1 MSGSPTDLPPLIGES
16 SAFLEVMEAVSLVA
30 PLNRPA
36 LVIGERGTGKELIA
50 ARLHFLSARWGQ
62 PLIKVNC
69 AALPESLLETELFGH
84 EAGAFTGAV
93 RRRMGRFE
101 RADGGSLFL
110 DEIANASQ
118 AVQEKILRV
127 VEYGEMERVGSS
139 EAISVD
145 VRVIAATNVDLPGEA
160 AAGRFRHD
168 LLDRL
173 AFEVLTIPPLRNRP
187 EDIPVLA
194 AYFAHAMAMELD
206 WDAFPGFTPAA
217 SGALMAYPWPGNVRE
232 IKNVA
237 QRAVYRWPDEA
248 APIDDIQFDPFA
260 SPYRPGPVAPEDVL
274 AERTQNP
281 NLRESMRQFEVDLLE
296 NALEANRYNQ
306 RATARHL
313 GLTYDQLRNR
323 LRKYEIIEGGTGP
336 DQKSRSA

>member
-1 MSGSPTDLPPLIGES
+1 MADSASDLPPLIGES
-16 SAFLEVMEAVSLVA
+16 TAFLEMMEAVSLAA

-50 ARLHFLSARWGQ
+50 ARLHYLSARWGR

-69 AALPESLLETELFGH
+69 AALPETLLETELFGH

-101 RADGGSLFL
+101 RADEGTLFL

-127 VEYGEMERVGSS
+127 VEYGEMERVGGS
-139 EAISVD
+139 EAVRVD

-173 AFEVLTIPPLRNRP
+173 AFEVLTIPPLRHRP
-187 EDIPVLA
+187 DDIPLLA
-194 AYFAHAMAMELD
+194 GYFARAMAMELG

-217 SGALMAYPWPGNVRE
+217 SAALAAYSWPGNVRE

-237 QRAVYRWPDEA
+237 ERAVYRWPDDTQ
-248 APIDDIQFDPFA
+248 PIDEIQFDPFA
-260 SPYRPGPVAPEDVL
+260 SPYRPVTAPPEDKPVEP
-274 AERTQNP
+274 AQSPT
-281 NLRESMRQFEVDLLE
+281 LRDAISRFEIGLLKD
-296 NALEANRYNQ
+296 ALEANRFNQ

-313 GLTYDQLRNR
+313 GLSYDQLRNR
-323 LRKYEIIEGGTGP
+323 LRKYGIIDAGN
-336 DQKSRSA
+336 QKSRSV

>member
-1 MSGSPTDLPPLIGES
+1 MADPSTDLPPLIGES
-16 SAFLEVMEAVSLVA
+16 TAFLEVMEAVSLAA

-50 ARLHFLSARWGQ
+50 ARLHFLSARWGR

-69 AALPESLLETELFGH
+69 AALPETLLETELFGH

-127 VEYGEMERVGSS
+127 VEYGEMERVGGS
-139 EAISVD
+139 EAVKVD

-160 AAGRFRHD
+160 AAGRFRLD

-173 AFEVLTIPPLRNRP
+173 AFEVLTIPPLRHRP
-187 EDIPVLA
+187 DDIPLLA
-194 AYFAHAMAMELD
+194 GYFARAMAMELG

-217 SGALMAYPWPGNVRE
+217 SAALAAYSWPGNVRE

-237 QRAVYRWPDEA
+237 ERAVYRWPDDTQ
-248 APIDDIQFDPFA
+248 PIDEIQFDPFA
-260 SPYRPGPVAPEDVL
+260 SPYRPVTAPPEDKPVEP
-274 AERTQNP
+274 AQSPT
-281 NLRESMRQFEVDLLE
+281 LRDAISRFEIGLLKD
-296 NALEANRYNQ
+296 ALEANRFNQ

-313 GLTYDQLRNR
+313 GLSYDQLRNR
-323 LRKYEIIEGGTGP
+323 LRKYGIIDAGN
-336 DQKSRSA
+336 QKSRSV

>member
-1 MSGSPTDLPPLIGES
+1 MPGPTTDLPPLIGES
-16 SAFLEVMEAVSLVA
+16 SAFLEMMEAVSLAA

-50 ARLHFLSARWGQ
+50 ARLHFLSARWGR
-62 PLIKVNC
+62 PLIKLNC
-69 AALPESLLETELFGH
+69 ASLPETLLETELFGH

-127 VEYGEMERVGSS
+127 VEYGEMERVGGS
-139 EAISVD
+139 EAVRVD

-173 AFEVLTIPPLRNRP
+173 AFEVLTIPPLRHRP
-187 EDIPVLA
+187 EDIPLLA
-194 AYFAHAMAMELD
+194 TFFARAMARELD
-206 WDAFPGFTPAA
+206 WNAFPGFTPAA
-217 SGALMAYPWPGNVRE
+217 SASLMAYFWPGNVRE

-237 QRAVYRWPDEA
+237 ERAVYRWPDETT
-248 APIDDIQFDPFA
+248 PIDDIQFDPFA
-260 SPYRPGPVAPEDVL
+260 SPYRPGL
-274 AERTQNP
+274 AQPKDTPAEPSQSP
-281 NLRESMRQFEVDLLE
+281 NLREAMGQFEVDMLE
-296 NALEANRYNQ
+296 TALEANRYNQ

-323 LRKYEIIEGGTGP
+323 LRKYGINEAEA
-336 DQKSRSA
+336 QKSRSA